1 MNQFGALPKET
12 VIEGQPH
19 MLAQINP
26 EEEKIIQEYRGNIP
40 PIVGPNGVPAYNPL
54 KDFFSAAG
62 EALSSA
68 GSAAVNAVS
77 KGFEYASDAG
87 SAAVEVLTNLGT
99 GLYEFGSDVAE
110 DLYEIGS
117 DAVGA
122 AGDTLTEIV
131 TLGQADTETYN
142 STTSTGKDTTSAT
155 TEQKWS
161 LNNAGSLQNAYIM
174 AYQAKGPGAPFYY
187 GGSKYT
193 APSDATYQKML
204 SQAQAAAATV
214 YYDAFG
220 NPYSTQAAASAA
232 DVAAAS
238 AAEEANQTSE
248 YDMFG
253 DEYETQAEAS
263 AADKEYADQSLQVF
277 YDSFG
282 NEYGTQIEANKAD
295 LLASAQS
302 SLDGPSIQDLQTNL
316 DNVIGQGFSEGD
328 PPYELAKEQLNVELG
343 NLQTKMDKGKE
354 IVDAYIDTYGMSHL
368 EDRFK
373 VGRINP
379 NTGQP
384 YPLLDSSM
392 VNPLD
397 ADTMPYT
404 PDGLD
409 YDEIIY
415 LGGEPFESTV
425 DGVDIG
431 VGTIPA
437 LDTSTDT
444 STEIIADDVSQTSP
458 VVNPD
463 GTVTFPESTTKEII
477 TTTYP
482 SYRTGMAGGMWDRF
496 AASPYS
502 RFGVAPVHSTQVVNK
517 IEQEDGSTVYYDDE
531 GNVVD
536 PYA

>member
-12 VIEGQPH
+12 VINGQPH
-19 MLAQINP
+19 QLSYIRPDEAELLKSLGGMGTPGPGGIPQYGWWSDTFGGSSSSSSSSSNDDKDDKPGIL
-26 EEEKIIQEYRGNIP
+26 ESLGNALTSA
-40 PIVGPNGVPAYNPL
+40 G
-54 KDFFSAAG
+54 SAAF

-68 GSAAVNAVS
+68 GSAAVDFV
-77 KGFEYASDAG
+77 SDAG
-87 SAAVEVLTNLGT
+87 SAAAEVLTNIGT
-99 GLYEFGSDVAE
+99 GAYELTSDVAE
-110 DLYEIGS
+110 GLYDLGS

-131 TLGQADTETYN
+131 TLGQADTSTYN
-142 STTSTGKDTTSAT
+142 PVEGVDFWTDQEGNKFDNVEDRDASNTTITNTKVKDPSTGLTFNEAYAA
-155 TEQKWS
+155 
-161 LNNAGSLQNAYIM
+161 NRAAGVQTFMWNGSE
-174 AYQAKGPGAPFYY
+174 Y
-187 GGSKYT
+187 GTGL
-193 APSDATYQKML
+193 PSTP
-204 SQAQAAAATV
+204 TV
-214 YYDAFG
+214 FYDAFG
-220 NPYSTQAAASAA
+220 NEYSTQAAASAA
-232 DVAAAS
+232 DQT
-238 AAEEANQTSE
+238 AAEQSAEVY
-248 YDMFG
+248 YD
-253 DEYETQAEAS
+253 A
-263 AADKEYADQSLQVF
+263 
-277 YDSFG
+277 FG
-282 NEYGTQIEANKAD
+282 NEYGTQIEANQAD
-295 LLASAQS
+295 LLSSAQS

-316 DNVIGQGFSEGD
+316 ETVIGEGFSEGD
-328 PPYELAKEQLNVELG
+328 PPYEQAKEQLNAELD
-343 NLQTKMDKGKE
+343 NLKTKTDKGKE
-354 IVDAYIDTYGMSHL
+354 IVDAYIDKWGMSHL

-384 YPLLDSSM
+384 YPLLDSNM

-409 YDEIIY
+409 FDEIIY

-437 LDTSTDT
+437 IDTSTDT

-458 VVNPD
+458 VVSPD
-463 GTVTFPESTTKEII
+463 GTVTFPESTTQEII

-496 AASPYS
+496 AGSPYS

-517 IEQEDGSTVYYDDE
+517 IEQEDGSTVYYDAE

>member
-19 MLAQINP
+19 MLAYINP

-77 KGFEYASDAG
+77 SAVSKGFEYASDAG
-87 SAAVEVLTNLGT
+87 SAAGEFITNLGT
-99 GLYEFGSDVAE
+99 GLYDLGSDVAE

-142 STTSTGKDTTSAT
+142 PTTSTGKDTTSAT
-155 TEQKWS
+155 TEQKWNLS
-161 LNNAGSLQNAYIM
+161 NAGSLQNAYIM

-204 SQAQAAAATV
+204 SQAQAAALKATSV
-214 YYDAFG
+214 SDLQAEVDANVLYEESLG
-220 NPYSTQAAASAA
+220 DDTQA
-232 DVAAAS
+232 
-238 AAEEANQTSE
+238 E

-263 AADKEYADQSLQVF
+263 AADKEYSDQSLQVF

-328 PPYELAKEQLNVELG
+328 PPYEQAKEQLNAELG
-343 NLQTKMDKGKE
+343 NLQTKMDKGQE
-354 IVDAYIDTYGMSHL
+354 FIDKYVGMFGWSHV

-379 NTGQP
+379 ATGEP
-384 YPLLDSSM
+384 WPLLDYGEDY
-392 VNPLD
+392 LD

-409 YDEIIY
+409 FDEIIY
-415 LGGEPFESTV
+415 LDGEPFESTV

-437 LDTSTDT
+437 ISTDTSTDT
-444 STEIIADDVSQTSP
+444 SKAIIADDVSQTSP
-458 VVNPD
+458 VYNPD
-463 GTVTFPESTTKEII
+463 GTVTFPDSTTQEII

-517 IEQEDGSTVYYDDE
+517 IEQEDGSTVYYDDK

>member
-19 MLAQINP
+19 MLAYINP

-40 PIVGPNGVPAYNPL
+40 PIVGPNGVPAYNVVE
-54 KDFFSAAG
+54 DFFSAIGNAAS
-62 EALSSA
+62 EA
-68 GSAAVNAVS
+68 GSAFVNAVS
-77 KGFEYASDAG
+77 KGFEYVSDAG
-87 SAAVEVLTNLGT
+87 SAAGEFITDLAEGA
-99 GLYEFGSDVAE
+99 YEMGSDVAE
-110 DLYEIGS
+110 GLYEIGS
-117 DAVGA
+117 DVVGA

-131 TLGQADTETYN
+131 TLGKADTSTYN
-142 STTSTGKDTTSAT
+142 PVEGVDYWKDQQGNIFDNIQDRNASDEAIDASKPTDPTTGLTFDQAYSTARAAGHQTFMWKGSEYGTNLPST
-155 TEQKWS
+155 
-161 LNNAGSLQNAYIM
+161 
-174 AYQAKGPGAPFYY
+174 P
-187 GGSKYT
+187 
-193 APSDATYQKML
+193 
-204 SQAQAAAATV
+204 TV

-220 NPYSTQAAASAA
+220 NEYSTQAAASAA
-232 DVAAAS
+232 DVAAAEQS
-238 AAEEANQTSE
+238 AKVY
-248 YDMFG
+248 YD
-253 DEYETQAEAS
+253 A
-263 AADKEYADQSLQVF
+263 
-277 YDSFG
+277 FG
-282 NEYGTQIEANKAD
+282 NEYGTQIEANQAD

-316 DNVIGQGFSEGD
+316 ETVIGEGFSEGD
-328 PPYELAKEQLNVELG
+328 PPYEQAKEQLNAELG
-343 NLQTKMDKGKE
+343 NLQTKMDKGQE
-354 IVDAYIDTYGMSHL
+354 IVDAYIDKWGMSHL

-384 YPLLDSSM
+384 YPLLDSNM

-409 YDEIIY
+409 FDEIIY

-463 GTVTFPESTTKEII
+463 GTVTFPESTTQEII

-482 SYRTGMAGGMWDRF
+482 SYRTGMRGGMWDRF

-517 IEQEDGSTVYYDDE
+517 IEQEDGSTVYYDAE

>member
-19 MLAQINP
+19 MLAYINP
-26 EEEKIIQEYRGNIP
+26 EEEKMIQEYRGNIP
-40 PIVGPNGVPAYNPL
+40 PIVGPNGVPAYWFHSGGGSSHSHSNDD
-54 KDFFSAAG
+54 KDDKPGILESLGNALSSAGSAAF

-68 GSAAVNAVS
+68 GSAAVNFV
-77 KGFEYASDAG
+77 SDAG
-87 SAAVEVLTNLGT
+87 SAAGEVITNLGT
-99 GLYEFGSDVAE
+99 GLYDLGSDVAE
-110 DLYEIGS
+110 DLYDLGS

-131 TLGQADTETYN
+131 TLGQADTSTYN
-142 STTSTGKDTTSAT
+142 PVEGVDFWTDQEGNKFDNVEDRDASNTTITNTKVKDPSTGLTFNEAYAA
-155 TEQKWS
+155 
-161 LNNAGSLQNAYIM
+161 NRAAGVQTFM
-174 AYQAKGPGAPFYY
+174 WKGSEY
-187 GGSKYT
+187 GTGLPSTQT
-193 APSDATYQKML
+193 A
-204 SQAQAAAATV
+204 V

-232 DVAAAS
+232 DVAAAEQS
-238 AAEEANQTSE
+238 AKVY
-248 YDMFG
+248 YD
-253 DEYETQAEAS
+253 A
-263 AADKEYADQSLQVF
+263 
-277 YDSFG
+277 FG

-328 PPYELAKEQLNVELG
+328 PPYEQAKEQLNAELG
-343 NLQTKMDKGKE
+343 NLETKIDKGKE
-354 IVDAYIDTYGMSHL
+354 FVDAYIDMFGMSHL

-379 NTGQP
+379 ATGKP
-384 YPLLDSSM
+384 WPLLDSNM

-444 STEIIADDVSQTSP
+444 SAEIIADDVSQTSP

-463 GTVTFPESTTKEII
+463 GTVTFPDSTTQEII

-482 SYRTGMAGGMWDRF
+482 SYRTGMAGGLWDRF
-496 AASPYS
+496 TASPYS
-502 RFGVAPVHSTQVVNK
+502 RFGIAPVHSTQVVNK
-517 IEQEDGSTVYYDDE
+517 IEQDDGTTVYYDAE
-531 GNVVD
+531 GNIVN
-536 PYA
+536 PYS